1 MNKYLTDQTLE
12 ELTAL
17 IIELGEKKYLAKQI
31 WDWIYKKNILEFDK
45 MSDVSIKFRELL
57 NSKFNLG
64 LYKLKEQKSS
74 SDGTEKF
81 LLELKDGNF
90 IESVLIPE
98 KNRLTL
104 CISSQIGCK
113 FNCSFCSTGKMGFIR
128 NLTTAE
134 IVEQILFIQNLKQN
148 RITNVVYMG
157 MGEPFDNFD
166 NVIKSALILN
176 SDNGLAIGARKIT
189 ISTFGHI
196 PGIRKYIDLDIRFR
210 LAISLH
216 NPFNN
221 ERNEIMPGNK
231 QYALDDL
238 FIILKEYTKV
248 SNRKVVFE
256 YILLKDINDTLA
268 HAKEL
273 KILLSNLPSKLNLIK
288 YHDNPYTEFSS
299 TDNQQQQKFYNFF
312 KNVNFPVVF
321 RASRGEDIDAA
332 CGQLF
337 TNNKNNLN

>member
-1 MNKYLTDQTLE
+1 MEIMNKYITDLTFE
-12 ELTAL
+12 ELNNS
-17 IIELGEKKYLAKQI
+17 ISEVGGKKYLAKQI
-31 WDWIYKKNILEFDK
+31 WNWIYKKNILEFDK
-45 MSDVSIKFRELL
+45 MSDISIELRRLLQAKF
-57 NSKFNLG
+57 KLG
-64 LYKLKEQKSS
+64 TYKLKDNRIS

-81 LLELKDGNF
+81 LLELDDGNF

-98 KNRLTL
+98 KSRLTL

-128 NLTTAE
+128 DLTTAE
-134 IVEQILFIQNLKQN
+134 IVEEVIFIQNLKQIK
-148 RITNVVYMG
+148 ITNVVYMG

-166 NVIKSALILN
+166 NVIKSAKIIN

-196 PGIRKYIDLDIRFR
+196 SGIKKYIDLDIRFR

-216 NPFNN
+216 NPFNDQ
-221 ERNEIMPGNK
+221 RSEIMPGNK
-231 QYALDDL
+231 LYNLNDL
-238 FIILKEYTKV
+238 FAILKEYTKI

-256 YILLKDINDTLA
+256 YILLKNINDSLD

-273 KILLSNLPSKLNLIK
+273 KKLLSTLPSKLNLIK
-288 YHDNPYTEFSS
+288 YHDNPYTEFSP
-299 TDNQQQQKFYNFF
+299 TDTLKQHKFYNFF

-337 TNNKNNLN
+337 TNNSM

>member
-1 MNKYLTDQTLE
+1 
-12 ELTAL
+12 
-17 IIELGEKKYLAKQI
+17 
-31 WDWIYKKNILEFDK
+31 
-45 MSDVSIKFRELL
+45 MSDISIKLRELL
-57 NSKFNLG
+57 KTKFKLG
-64 LYKLKEQKSS
+64 TYKLKDNRIS

-81 LLELKDGNF
+81 LLELEDGNF

-98 KNRLTL
+98 KSRLTL

-113 FNCSFCSTGKMGFIR
+113 FNCSFCSTGKMGFTR
-128 NLTTAE
+128 DLTTAE
-134 IVEQILFIQNLKQN
+134 IVEEVIFIQNLKQIK
-148 RITNVVYMG
+148 ITNVVYMG

-166 NVIKSALILN
+166 NVIKSAEIIN

-216 NPFNN
+216 NPFNDQ
-221 ERNEIMPGNK
+221 RSDIMPGNK
-231 QYALDDL
+231 QHNLNDL
-238 FIILKEYTKV
+238 FIILKEYTKI

-256 YILLKDINDTLA
+256 YILLKDINDSLN

-273 KILLSNLPSKLNLIK
+273 KKLLSALPSKLNLIK

-299 TDNQQQQKFYNFF
+299 TDILKQHKFYNFF

-337 TNNKNNLN
+337 TNNST

>member
-1 MNKYLTDQTLE
+1 MNKYLTDLSFE
-12 ELTAL
+12 EVVNS
-17 IIELGEKKYLAKQI
+17 IIDLGGKKYIAKQL
-31 WDWIYKKNILEFDK
+31 WDWIYRRNTLEFDQ
-45 MSDVSIKFRELL
+45 MLNISIKFRELL
-57 NSKFNLG
+57 KEHFEIG
-64 LYKLKEQKSS
+64 LYKLKEKKKS

-81 LLELKDGNF
+81 LLELKDGNY

-98 KNRLTL
+98 KSRLTL
-104 CISSQIGCK
+104 CISSQVGCK

-128 NLTTAE
+128 DLTTAE
-134 IVEQILFIQNLKQN
+134 IVEEILFIQNLKQKN
-148 RITNVVYMG
+148 ITNIVYMG

-166 NVIKSALILN
+166 NVIKSAKIIN
-176 SDNGLAIGARKIT
+176 DDNGLAIGARKIT

-196 PGIRKYIDLDIRFR
+196 LGIRKYIDLDIRFR

-221 ERNEIMPGNK
+221 ERSEIMPGNR
-231 QYALDDL
+231 QFNLDEL
-238 FIILKEYTKV
+238 FKILKEYTKI

-256 YILLKDINDTLA
+256 YILLKGINDSIV

-273 KILLSNLPSKLNLIK
+273 KILLSKLPSKLNLIK
-288 YHDNPYTEFSS
+288 YHSNPYTEFSPS
-299 TDNQQQQKFYNFF
+299 DNSQQQKFYHFF
-312 KNVNFPVVF
+312 HNANFPVVF

-337 TNNKNNLN
+337 TKNS